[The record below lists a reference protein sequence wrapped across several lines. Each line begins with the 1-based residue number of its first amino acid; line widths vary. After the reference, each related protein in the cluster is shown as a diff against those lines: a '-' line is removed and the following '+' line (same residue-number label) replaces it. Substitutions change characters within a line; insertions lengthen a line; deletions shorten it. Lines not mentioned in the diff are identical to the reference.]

1 MSEIDHFIEE
11 VTEEVRRDKL
21 FALYRKYGWIAA
33 LVIVLIVG
41 GAAWNEY
48 RKAQE
53 VAAAQK
59 LGDAI
64 IAALSVDDPAGRA
77 EALARVQADT
87 PGGDAVRRMLL
98 ATALANS
105 DRLDQAVA
113 ELDAI
118 AGNGELEQI
127 FRQLARFKALT
138 LQAETLPAADRRAG
152 FEALARPGL
161 PLRLLA
167 EEQLALIDIEEG
179 KTEEAIA
186 RLERIRQDAGV
197 TQALQDR
204 ATQLIVALGGEPAD
218 LSARQTG

>member
-11 VTEEVRRDKL
+11 VTEEVRRDRL
-21 FALYRKYGWIAA
+21 FALYRKYGWIVA
-33 LVIVLIVG
+33 LIIVLIVG

-48 RKAQE
+48 RKAQQ
-53 VAAAQK
+53 VAAAQQ

-77 EALARVQADT
+77 EALAGVQAAT

-105 DRLDQAVA
+105 GRLEQAVA

-118 AGNGELEQI
+118 AANGELEEI
-127 FRQLARFKALT
+127 YRQLARFKALT
-138 LQAETLPAADRRAG
+138 LQADTLPAADRRAG
-152 FEALARPGL
+152 FEALATAGL

-179 KTEEAIA
+179 KAEEAIA
-186 RLERIRQDAGV
+186 RLERIRQDSEV